1 MSLINSLWTE
11 KYRPSTSADCIL
23 PKHLIDAFETF
34 VKNRDVPNILL
45 SGRPGT
51 GKTTVAK
58 ALCRDMECDV
68 LVINGSDETGIDVLR
83 NKIKT
88 FASTLS
94 LSGGRKV
101 VILDEGENLNPNST
115 MPALR
120 NFTEEYSNAC
130 RFILTANYK
139 HKIIAPLMSR
149 FTEFEFNIPANERAD
164 IAKAMIDKTKT
175 ILKTEGITEIDK
187 SVLTKIVVKYFPDFR
202 KTLAV
207 IQQYVNTYGKLDLG
221 MLAQTDDSNLSSL
234 VAVLRKKDYF
244 AVREW
249 LVESPFLSQPEW
261 LFTMMNTN
269 CEKIFA
275 KQSIPQA
282 ICHISDFDYKSKFV
296 TDQEINTM
304 ALFVHLMADCQ
315 FVKE

>member
-1 MSLINSLWTE
+1 MSLINSVWTE
-11 KYRPSTSADCIL
+11 KYRPSTLADCIL
-23 PKHLIDAFETF
+23 PKHLRDAFETF
-34 VKNRDVPNILL
+34 VRNKDVPNIIL

-58 ALCRDMECDV
+58 ALCNDMECDT

-101 VILDEGENLNPNST
+101 VILDEGENLNQNST

-164 IAKAMIDKTKT
+164 IAKAMINKTKT
-175 ILKTEGITEIDK
+175 ILNTEGITEIDK

-207 IQQYVNTYGKLDLG
+207 IQQHTNTYGKLDLG

-275 KQSIPQA
+275 KSSIPQA
-282 ICHISDFDYKSKFV
+282 ICHINDFDYKSKFV

-304 ALFVHLMADCQ
+304 AMFINLMADCQ